1 MKDESSLRHARPWY
15 REPWPWLLMLGPAV
29 VVVAAVVTLW
39 LAVVSNDGLV
49 ADDYYKQG
57 IAINQT
63 LARSDRAKALALS
76 AKLRVTADRVRVI
89 LAAGA
94 GHATPSRLR
103 ITFSHPTR
111 GGLDQA
117 EVLEQS
123 QARTKASCPLWPL
136 GAGRSCWKMMTAHG
150 GWQARSVFPKKPRLS
165 WAAHSR

>member
-1 MKDESSLRHARPWY
+1 
-15 REPWPWLLMLGPAV
+15 MLGPAV
-29 VVVAAVVTLW
+29 VVVAGVVTLW

-76 AKLRVTADRVRVI
+76 AKLRVTADRVIVI
-89 LAAGA
+89 LAARA
-94 GHATPSRLR
+94 GYTAPSRLR

-123 QARTKASCPLWPL
+123 SGAYEGLVPALA
-136 GAGRSCWKMMTAHG
+136 AGRWQVVLEDDDRTWRLAGAIRIPEEAEIELG
-150 GWQARSVFPKKPRLS
+150 GAL
-165 WAAHSR
+165 